1 MQQGPMPCP
10 LLPAAPLQL
19 LLLLLAR
26 AVRAAV
32 LELRWA
38 QAQGGHAVGAHN
50 CAQPAAHSRAVEQ
63 VAGLQALKY
72 ER

>member
-10 LLPAAPLQL
+10 LLPAAPLQ

-38 QAQGGHAVGAHN
+38 QAQGGHAMGAHN
-50 CAQPAAHSRAVEQ
+50 CAQPAAHSCAVEQ
-63 VAGLQALKY
+63 VTGLQALQD